1 MAEKKGRPT
10 PKRKEVEQSRVINRL
25 APAANKEAKKLQKAQ
40 ARILRAQ
47 QRDAYMRGDENALPP
62 RDKGPVRRFIRNYV
76 DSRRSV
82 GEFFL
87 PIIVLV
93 LFMTLIPVM
102 YI

>member
-47 QRDAYMRGDENALPP
+47 QRDA
-62 RDKGPVRRFIRNYV
+62 
-76 DSRRSV
+76 
-82 GEFFL
+82 
-87 PIIVLV
+87 
-93 LFMTLIPVM
+93 
-102 YI
+102 